1 MGKNLEKN
9 IKIIHRLCITFE
21 TTKCT
26 IFETILSNSRQSH
39 EHYAL
44 GPNKKG
50 KINFLEAIHPFFFF
64 LKNLLLECVVY
75 AERVEIAKK

>member
-1 MGKNLEKN
+1 MGENWKKGK
-9 IKIIHRLCITFE
+9 KIIIHCLYITLE

-26 IFETILSNSRQSH
+26 LFETVLSNSRQSH

-50 KINFLEAIHPFFFF
+50 KINFLEAIHPFSFFF
-64 LKNLLLECVVY
+64 S
-75 AERVEIAKK
+75 KKFAT